1 MATYADRGLAI
12 SGYDRNSPFLTAV
25 SETLEIAET
34 TPGSAATKS
43 NCQLHAA
50 RQIAERFD
58 AASMRYRMF
67 LGASSCVPFPSF
79 TDETDKAASTQVKA
93 VAARQLFMCEFDFG

>member
-1 MATYADRGLAI
+1 MVTYADCRLAI
-12 SGYDRNSPFLTAV
+12 FGYDRTSSFLTAV

-50 RQIAERFD
+50 RQITERFD
-58 AASMRYRMF
+58 AASMRHRMF
-67 LGASSCVPFPSF
+67 LGASSCVQFPSF
-79 TDETDKAASTQVKA
+79 TDETDKTAS
-93 VAARQLFMCEFDFG
+93 M